1 MSLNWNLNDIPD
13 HMNTCYETF
22 TGTPE
27 EMAALV
33 ERMSFT
39 GPNWAWTA
47 DKSAVERVSTTAH
60 AIILLSMQVGLGRI
74 TEANW
79 REWYTRL
86 AMIEKLYGPMR
97 ATSDGPVFFT
107 PDEVRA
113 HIGLRVNVADETK
126 AKFNA
131 RMARFLREQAS
142 RALRA

>member
-1 MSLNWNLNDIPD
+1 MSLNWNLNDIPGHD
-13 HMNTCYETF
+13 TLCWETY

-33 ERMSFT
+33 ERMFFT
-39 GPNWAWTA
+39 GPNWEWTA
-47 DKSAVERVSTTAH
+47 DKTAVSRMSTTTH
-60 AIILLSMQVGLGRI
+60 TILLLSMQVGLGRI
-74 TEANW
+74 TEVNW

-86 AMIEKLYGPMR
+86 SMIEKLYGPMR
-97 ATSDGPVFFT
+97 ATSDGPVFLT

-142 RALRA
+142 RALRG